1 MLPVRARQLAPYEEC
16 RVSSW
21 QWLLLSEVNRGC
33 FTLCGCLIF
42 LKRCWW
48 NRHTP
53 RTLRPVSRADLVT
66 DRREGPGPSSL
77 STFSWSVL
85 LLGHSRVQAA
95 QAEPAASIL
104 GRWLSMTA
112 NTATWPHRGLVMR
125 MRQERPPRLART
137 ESLSRNCCTQVCCR
151 FPTRGACQ
159 DAREWT
165 C

>member
-66 DRREGPGPSSL
+66 DRREGPGPGSL

-95 QAEPAASIL
+95 QAEPAAGYTLQFHPGKVAFYDCKHCYLASSRPSDAHETGKTTKVGKDRIL
-104 GRWLSMTA
+104 VQKLLY
-112 NTATWPHRGLVMR
+112 PGL
-125 MRQERPPRLART
+125 L
-137 ESLSRNCCTQVCCR
+137 QV
-151 FPTRGACQ
+151 PN
-159 DAREWT
+159 
-165 C
+165 